1 MPESDLSEL
10 VAGRSEELGVEY
22 KAWMDTSQPEV
33 RAKLARHIA
42 ALANHGGGYLI
53 FGVDDTTRQPQGAT
67 ALDQA
72 LFNQDAISA
81 IVKRYLEPRIQIRVD
96 CAEHGGVPY
105 PVVIVPSHGARPVIA
120 AADGPQDDKGRPIG
134 IRQGEI
140 YIRAAG
146 PESVQIKHADDW
158 STLLERCLSHR
169 ADLLGKILRQSI
181 ARPTQSST
189 QTRDLLHAAVDAA
202 AQDFTTQTEALAALA
217 PTEEARI
224 RAAGR
229 QCAALGYIL
238 LDAEGVPI
246 EIENVRGVNAR
257 VSVAMHQYAY
267 TGWASFLPLTV
278 PERAPQIRTGTL
290 LGKEYSYLEGM
301 RLENTGLLAGAFDY
315 WRIYECGLAVTVES
329 YHEDYVTVQRGG
341 VPHLAPLQI
350 FVKLH
355 SLLAHARLLGQEI
368 PGVHQVIVRMDWRGL
383 SGRTLMWDE
392 THVVSPAKFAD
403 DRFAKTVTLS
413 WVDLRDDYFTALR
426 RVALPV
432 FDLFANA
439 GWLEPNTWLTRELV
453 EQEFAKLRVGGMRL
467 FDQ

>member
-1 MPESDLSEL
+1 
-10 VAGRSEELGVEY
+10 
-22 KAWMDTSQPEV
+22 
-33 RAKLARHIA
+33 
-42 ALANHGGGYLI
+42 
-53 FGVDDTTRQPQGAT
+53 
-67 ALDQA
+67 
-72 LFNQDAISA
+72 
-81 IVKRYLEPRIQIRVD
+81 
-96 CAEHGGVPY
+96 
-105 PVVIVPSHGARPVIA
+105 
-120 AADGPQDDKGRPIG
+120 
-134 IRQGEI
+134 
-140 YIRAAG
+140 
-146 PESVQIKHADDW
+146 
-158 STLLERCLSHR
+158 
-169 ADLLGKILRQSI
+169 
-181 ARPTQSST
+181 
-189 QTRDLLHAAVDAA
+189 
-202 AQDFTTQTEALAALA
+202 A

-229 QCAALGYIL
+229 QFAALGYIL

>member
-1 MPESDLSEL
+1 MPKSDLSEL
-10 VAGRSEELGVEY
+10 VAGRSEDLGVEY
-22 KAWMDTSQPEV
+22 KAWTDTSQPEV

-53 FGVDDTTRQPQGAT
+53 FGVDDKTRQPQGAT
-67 ALDQA
+67 ELDA
-72 LFNQDAISA
+72 ELFNQDAISA

-96 CAEHGGVPY
+96 HAEHGGVRY

-134 IRQGEI
+134 IRQSEI

-158 STLLERCLSHR
+158 NTLLERCLSHR
-169 ADLLGKILRQSI
+169 SDLLGKILRQSI
-181 ARPTQSST
+181 AKPSQPSTQS
-189 QTRDLLHAAVDAA
+189 RDLLHAAIDAS
-202 AQDFTTQTEALAALA
+202 AQDFTAQTEALAALA
-217 PTEEARI
+217 PAEEARI

-229 QCAALGYIL
+229 QFAALGYLL
-238 LDAEGVPI
+238 LDAEGEPI
-246 EIENVRGVNAR
+246 EIQNVRGVNDR

-278 PERAPQIRTGTL
+278 SERAPQIRIGTL
-290 LGKEYSYLEGM
+290 LGREYSYLEGM
-301 RLENTGLLAGAFDY
+301 RLENTGVLAGAFDY

-329 YHEDYVTVQRGG
+329 YHEDYVTVRRGG
-341 VPHLAPLQI
+341 APHLAPLQI

-368 PGVHQVIVRMDWRGL
+368 PGVHQIVVRMDWRGL
-383 SGRTLMWDE
+383 AGRTLMWDE
-392 THVVSPAKFAD
+392 SRVVSPVKLTD
-403 DRFAKTVTLS
+403 DRFVKTITLS
-413 WVDLRDDYFTALR
+413 WADLRDDYFTALR

-439 GWLEPNTWLTRELV
+439 DWLEPGTWLTRELV
-453 EQEFAKLRVGGMRL
+453 VQEFSKLQVSSMRL
-467 FDQ
+467 FDT

>member
-10 VAGRSEELGVEY
+10 VAGRSEDLGVEY

-53 FGVDDTTRQPQGAT
+53 FGVDDKTRQPQGAPE
-67 ALDQA
+67 LDA
-72 LFNQDAISA
+72 KLFNQDAISA
-81 IVKRYLEPRIQIRVD
+81 IVKRYLDPRIQIQVD
-96 CAEHGGVPY
+96 YAEHGGVPY
-105 PVVIVPSHGARPVIA
+105 PVVIVPSHGARPLIA
-120 AADGPQDDKGRPIG
+120 AVDGPQDDKGRPIG

-158 STLLERCLSHR
+158 NALLERCLSHR
-169 ADLLGKILRQSI
+169 SDLLGKILRQSI
-181 ARPTQSST
+181 AKPSQPSTQS
-189 QTRDLLHAAVDAA
+189 RDLLHGAIDAT

-217 PTEEARI
+217 PAEQARI

-229 QCAALGYIL
+229 QFAILGYIL
-238 LDAEGVPI
+238 LDAEGEPI
-246 EIENVRGVNAR
+246 EIENVRGVNER

-290 LGKEYSYLEGM
+290 LGREYNYLEGM
-301 RLENTGLLAGAFDY
+301 RLENTGLLTGAFDY

-329 YHEDYVTVQRGG
+329 YHEDYVTVRRGG

-368 PGVHQVIVRMDWRGL
+368 PGVHQIVVRTDWRGL
-383 SGRTLMWDE
+383 AGRTLMWDE
-392 THVVSPAKFAD
+392 ANVVSPVKLTD
-403 DRFAKTVTLS
+403 DRFAKTMTLS
-413 WVDLRDDYFTALR
+413 WADLRDDYFTALR
-426 RVALPV
+426 RVSLPV

-439 GWLEPNTWLTRELV
+439 GWLEPNSWLTRELV
-453 EQEFAKLRVGGMRL
+453 VREFAKLRVVGMQL
-467 FDQ
+467 FED

>member
-10 VAGRSEELGVEY
+10 VGGRSEELGIEY
-22 KAWMDTSQPEV
+22 KAWMDTSLPEV

-67 ALDQA
+67 ELDQA
-72 LFNQDAISA
+72 LFSQDTISA

-96 CAEHGGVPY
+96 YAEHAGVAY
-105 PVVIVPSHGARPVIA
+105 PVVIVPSHGARPVMA

-158 STLLERCLSHR
+158 NTLLERCLSHR

-181 ARPTQSST
+181 AKPTQSST

-202 AQDFTTQTEALAALA
+202 AEDFTTQTEALAALA
-217 PTEEARI
+217 PAEQARI

-229 QCAALGYIL
+229 QFAALGYIL
-238 LDAEGVPI
+238 LDADGMPI

-267 TGWASFLPLTV
+267 TGWAS
-278 PERAPQIRTGTL
+278 L
-290 LGKEYSYLEGM
+290 LH
-301 RLENTGLLAGAFDY
+301 TGLLAGAFDY
-315 WRIYECGLAVTVES
+315 WRIYESGLAVTVES
-329 YHEDYVTVQRGG
+329 YHEDYATVRRGG
-341 VPHLAPLQI
+341 VPHLTPLQI

-368 PGVHQVIVRMDWRGL
+368 PGVHQIIVRMDWRGL

-403 DRFAKTVTLS
+403 DRFAKTVILS
-413 WVDLRDDYFTALR
+413 WSDLRDDYFTALR

-439 GWLEPNTWLTRELV
+439 GWLEPDMWLTRELV
-453 EQEFAKLRVGGMRL
+453 EQEFAKLRVAGMRL
-467 FDQ
+467 FDA